1 MRMAYTL
8 GFHTNPSQWVESRRL
23 IAEDAEIRSIAWWG
37 YYISEKCVKGSLK
50 PQLNC
55 HFG

>member
-1 MRMAYTL
+1 MAYTL